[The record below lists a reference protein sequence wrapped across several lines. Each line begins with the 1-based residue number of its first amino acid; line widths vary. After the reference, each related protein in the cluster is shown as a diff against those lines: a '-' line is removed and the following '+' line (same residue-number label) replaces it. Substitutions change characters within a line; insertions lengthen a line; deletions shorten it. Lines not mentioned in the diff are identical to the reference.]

1 MLAVESPAFPKPP
14 CFWDGFL
21 SKSEVS
27 FEMEK
32 QEYLELEKQDY
43 LDMYHE
49 MVLIRRI
56 EERSA
61 ELYQQGKIGGF
72 LHLYIGQE
80 AVSTGLIS
88 ARKPQDRVIT
98 AYRDHGVAINSG
110 IPARQVVAEL
120 LGKATGISKGKGG
133 SMHMADVEKN
143 YWGGH
148 AVVGAHLPIATGMAL
163 SDQYQ
168 GNQAVTICMFGDGAT
183 NIGFFHE
190 ALNLSKVW
198 NLPLLWVC
206 ENNKYGMGTTVDR
219 ASAVPEMRQKAEGYN
234 IPNDRINGMDV
245 MEVRQASEKYL
256 EIVRDGSGPFF
267 LEIVTYRYRGHSMG
281 DPERYRQK
289 EEVERWQ
296 KDDPIGIFRR
306 YLLDQEIANE
316 GELDDLEMKVSAEVE
331 DAVEFAES
339 SPEPEAG
346 ALFEGIYAEN

>member
-1 MLAVESPAFPKPP
+1 
-14 CFWDGFL
+14 
-21 SKSEVS
+21 
-27 FEMEK
+27 MEK

-88 ARKPQDRVIT
+88 ARKPQDRIIT

-110 IPARQVVAEL
+110 ISAREVMAEL

-168 GNQAVTICMFGDGAT
+168 EHPAVTICMFGDGAT

-198 NLPLLWVC
+198 NLPILWVC

-219 ASAVPEMRQKAEGYN
+219 ASAVPEIRQKAEGYN

-245 MEVRQASEKYL
+245 LEVRQASEKYL
-256 EIVRDGSGPFF
+256 EYVREGNGPFF
-267 LEIVTYRYRGHSMG
+267 LEIVTYRFRGHSMG

-306 YLLDQEIANE
+306 YLLEQEIANE
-316 GELDDLEMKVSAEVE
+316 GELDDLEMKVAAEVE

-339 SPEPEAG
+339 SPEPEPQ
-346 ALFEGIYAEN
+346 ALFEHIYADE